1 MSRIAELEAIISQ
14 AAYDY
19 ETDGT
24 SELTDAEYDTLEA
37 ELRRLSPNSPVLK
50 GVGAKLKQKTVKT
63 PWTKVAH
70 KQPMGSLDKVQTPEE
85 FIGWMDGFKTEP
97 WVICM
102 PKFDGLSISL
112 EYQNGQFVQ
121 AITRGDGTEG
131 DDVTKNVR
139 RIKFPQVIDESFTG
153 FIRGEVMLKK
163 STFAKFFAGEK
174 NPRNSA
180 VGTLKRLDGAKCEHL
195 SIFAY
200 AVSGWDFACKL
211 DELLFLEEMGFEKYP
226 VSSGYAQTVLSDYEN
241 FINGERE
248 DLDYEIDGLVIAIDC
263 TEERE
268 ALGSH
273 DMRPRG
279 AIALK
284 FPSEEGRA
292 VLEDLIYQV
301 GSSGRIAPVAIFS
314 PTQLM
319 GVTITRASVHNMACI
334 QSLGGL
340 RFGDILGVVR
350 ANDVIPQIFR
360 VITPCSTGKEFL
372 PPTHC
377 PECNTPLV
385 YEGEYL
391 LCKGDNCPAQK
402 IGGIR
407 NWIEKIGVLFF
418 GEALIEALVA
428 NGKVQCIADLYRL
441 TATEIG
447 VLTYTDGRNIG
458 MSTATKALDNLN
470 AKKTLPLAILVGS
483 LSIPLIGR
491 SMVQMFVDAG
501 FDTLGKMGNASLLE
515 LEAVPGVGP
524 VKALAFYNGLRDRS
538 AEICELHGLGV
549 TAEAVV
555 VKAPITGAM
564 SGKTMVMTG
573 FRDKDLAAAFEAA
586 GGIVKDSV
594 SKTTSYLV
602 AKDILG
608 GSSKLQAAAK
618 NGTTVLDA
626 AGMRALLGI

>member
-14 AAYDY
+14 TAYDY

-195 SIFAY
+195 SIFVY

-211 DELLFLEEMGFEKYP
+211 DELLFLEDMGFEKYP
-226 VSSGYAQTVLSDYEN
+226 VSSGDAQTVLADYEN
-241 FINGERE
+241 FINGDRD
-248 DLDYEIDGLVIAIDC
+248 DLDYEIDGLVIAIDS

-279 AIALK
+279 AIAFK
-284 FPSEEGRA
+284 FPHQEGYA
-292 VLEDLIYQV
+292 IIEDIVDQV

-314 PTQLM
+314 PTLLA
-319 GVTITRASVHNMACI
+319 GASVSRASLHNMGYI
-334 QSLGGL
+334 GRLGGI
-340 RFGDILGVVR
+340 RIGSKVR
-350 ANDVIPQIFR
+350 VSRRNDVIPAVEE
-360 VITPCSTGKEFL
+360 VIAQGGGAL
-372 PPTHC
+372 YAPPTHC
-377 PECNTPLV
+377 PECLTPLFF
-385 YEGEYL
+385 EGEYL
-391 LCKGDNCPAQK
+391 LCKGDSCPAQK

-447 VLTYTDGRNIG
+447 SLTYTDGRNIG
-458 MSTATKALDNLN
+458 MTTATKALDNLN
-470 AKKTLPLAILVGS
+470 AKKSLPLAILVGS

-524 VKALAFYNGLRDRS
+524 VKALAFYNGVRDRS

-564 SGKTMVMTG
+564 SGKTMVMTQ

-594 SKTTSYLV
+594 SKTTTYLV
-602 AKDILG
+602 AKDISG